1 MHRTVGGILVVLT
14 LAAPTGGGEVTAA
27 ETMTPLER
35 LASTP
40 KGQLKSPYPDFAS
53 VVEEGHRK
61 YMAAGCNGC
70 HGGGGGGG
78 MAAPLTNP
86 IWIYGDDDDTLFR
99 LIALG
104 TGKLSPGDAFRKAGL
119 PTKRLRGRSRLAR
132 SSRPMTTSI
141 GRSPQSPNRHRNSL
155 CEAQHD

>member
-1 MHRTVGGILVVLT
+1 MHRTVGLVVLM
-14 LAAPTGGGEVTAA
+14 LAAPNGGGEVTAA
-27 ETMTPLER
+27 ETVTPLER

-40 KGQLKSPYPDFAS
+40 KGQLNSPYPDFAS
-53 VVEEGHRK
+53 VAEEGNRK

-86 IWIYGDDDDTLFR
+86 VWVYGDDDDTLFR

-104 TGKLSPGDAFRKAGL
+104 TGKLSPGDAFKKIWIQTQGL
-119 PTKRLRGRSRLAR
+119 RERGRAYATLRR
-132 SSRPMTTSI
+132 SHQDR
-141 GRSPQSPNRHRNSL
+141 
-155 CEAQHD
+155 

>member
-40 KGQLKSPYPDFAS
+40 KGQLNSPYRDFAS
-53 VVEEGHRK
+53 VAEEGHRK

-86 IWIYGDDDDTLFR
+86 VWIYGDDDDILFR
-99 LIALG
+99 LIAPEPHPGLG
-104 TGKLSPGDAFRKAGL
+104 HSNP
-119 PTKRLRGRSRLAR
+119 S
-132 SSRPMTTSI
+132 TS
-141 GRSPQSPNRHRNSL
+141 
-155 CEAQHD
+155 